1 MRLLFLRRL
10 IWFCMEWIREEK
22 DAFRE
27 ISQNALAIFLNEEK
41 KWQKT
46 PPQKKHSS
54 QGRRKGMAQ
63 TEGAMRESGTEP
75 RSVGMSSE
83 ADVTVAEAVSPFS
96 S

>member
-41 KWQKT
+41 KWQK
-46 PPQKKHSS
+46 PPPKKNIAPR
-54 QGRRKGMAQ
+54 G
-63 TEGAMRESGTEP
+63 EEREWHKLKEQ
-75 RSVGMSSE
+75 
-83 ADVTVAEAVSPFS
+83 
-96 S
+96 